1 MAFDLIIRGGTVVS
15 GGGSRRLDV
24 CVQDGRI
31 KALRAPSKVPQRA
44 GRVLDARGLL
54 VLPGI
59 IDAHSHFRL
68 KLGQGKYTSDDFAS
82 GSAAAACGGITTFI
96 DYTGQGPG
104 ENLLKGLRDRV
115 QEAAGRC
122 YADFSFHCMLTGWER
137 LRGPAA
143 QMAACLKAG
152 APTFKMFT
160 AYGARGLMAGDR
172 ALGEALAAARRL
184 GALVCVHAENG
195 PVIDFLA
202 DIFAPAKGILALPM
216 SRPPFTETEAVG
228 RVAGLAAA
236 AGAPVYFVHQSAA
249 GSAAIIASARKAG
262 LKVMGETCPQYLAL
276 DERLFKGKDGH
287 LYSCCPPLRGK
298 EDNAALWEAL
308 KSGALQVLATDNCTF
323 TRAQKDAWGG
333 DVRKLPMG
341 MPGSQT
347 LLAAAYTYGVKA
359 GKISLAELVRALC
372 ENPARIM
379 GLSTKGFIRPGLDAD
394 FALIDPAAPA
404 VKADWRKLKH
414 NTQYSPWQ
422 GQKLCGFPKYT
433 VLRGEVIAGSGELSA
448 PKKFRGLFQ
457 RRAKPTI
464 I

>member
-1 MAFDLIIRGGTVVS
+1 MAFDLIIRGGTVVG

-24 CVQDGRI
+24 CVKDGRI
-31 KALRAPSKVPQRA
+31 AALLPPSAPRRA
-44 GRVLDARGLL
+44 GRALDAAGLL
-54 VLPGI
+54 VLPGV
-59 IDAHSHFRL
+59 IDAHTHFRL
-68 KLGQGKYTSDDFAS
+68 RMGPGKYTADGFDN

-104 ENLLKGLRDRV
+104 ENLLKGLKDRV
-115 QEAAGRC
+115 AEASGLC
-122 YADFSFHCMLTGWER
+122 YTDFAFHCMLTGWER
-137 LRGPAA
+137 LRAPAA
-143 QMAACLKAG
+143 QMAACVRAG

-160 AYGARGLMAGDR
+160 AYGARGLMAGDG
-172 ALGEALAAARRL
+172 ALAAALAAARRL

-195 PVIDFLA
+195 PVIDRLA
-202 DIFAPAKGILALPM
+202 DVFAPAKGIMALPL

-228 RVAGLAAA
+228 RVAGLSAA

-249 GSAAIIASARKAG
+249 GSAEIIAAARKAG

-276 DERLFKGKDGH
+276 DESLFRRKDGH
-287 LYSCCPPLRGK
+287 LYSCCPPIRGK
-298 EDNAALWEAL
+298 DDNAALWKAL

-333 DVRKLPMG
+333 DVRKLAMG

-379 GLSTKGFIRPGLDAD
+379 GLGSKGFIRPGFDAD
-394 FALIDPAAPA
+394 FAIVDPKTA
-404 VKADWRKLKH
+404 VKTDWRKLKH

-422 GQKLCGFPKYT
+422 GQKLYGFPKYT
-433 VLRGEVIAGSGELSA
+433 ILRGEVIAEAGELSA
-448 PKKFRGLFQ
+448 PKKFRGRFL
-457 RRAKPTI
+457 RRCRPAVI
-464 I
+464 